1 MDYGFGIDIGGTAVK
16 LGLFTQDG
24 ALVEKWEIPTRTE
37 EGGAY
42 ILPDIAQAVTGCLHR
57 RGDCPVSGHRL
68 GGARPG
74 EPQRGGEP
82 VREPGLGGVQHP

>member
-42 ILPDIAQAVTGCLHR
+42 ILPDMPRRSPAACTAGVLPSVWASAWGC
-57 RGDCPVSGHRL
+57 P
-68 GGARPG
+68 AR
-74 EPQRGGEP
+74 
-82 VREPGLGGVQHP
+82 